1 MGPSA
6 STPPLVYLGPSLG
19 LRRARQLLPDAEYR
33 APVKRGDLPAA
44 YEGTVVI
51 IDGEFH
57 QSLSVSPKEVLRLL
71 DQGTRVVGA
80 SSMGALRAA
89 ELWPMGME
97 GCGWVFEGYRSGRI
111 IADDEVA
118 ITYSPEELT
127 CLTVPLVNVRKWVD
141 DLEAAGLVNGFTAR
155 RLLGTARR
163 IYYADRALRNLLQ
176 TWESVL
182 TATDIE
188 QLLSAT
194 GGRITDVKA
203 ADAELAL
210 ASVQRS
216 AQTPRAKETNSA

>member
-1 MGPSA
+1 MGSPTPA
-6 STPPLVYLGPSLG
+6 PPLVYLGPSLR
-19 LRRARQLLPDAEYR
+19 LSRARELLPEADYR
-33 APVKRGDLPAA
+33 PPVKRGDLPAA

-51 IDGEFH
+51 VDGDFH

-71 DQGTRVVGA
+71 DQGTPVVGA

-97 GCGWVFEGYRSGRI
+97 GCGWVFEGYRSGHI

-118 ITYSPEELT
+118 VTYSPEDLT
-127 CLTVPLVNVRKWVD
+127 CLTVPVVNVRKWLE
-141 DLEAAGLVNGFTAR
+141 DLEAAGRVDGFTAR
-155 RLLGTARR
+155 RLLWTARR
-163 IYYADRALRNLLQ
+163 LYYADRTMRNLRQ

-182 TATDIE
+182 TATEIE
-188 QLLSAT
+188 RLLSAT

-210 ASVQRS
+210 ASIQRVH
-216 AQTPRAKETNSA
+216 QTSGAKETSNA